1 MRVSGRTRHGYRA
14 STGPLGLLMLG
25 FFVGPLYL
33 MGWMLVGVVKL
44 AAWVVR
50 EIAASRADRQ
60 PGNRVAPPNR
70 HH

>member
-1 MRVSGRTRHGYRA
+1 MRVSARTRGGIGVY
-14 STGPLGLLMLG
+14 TGLGGLLLLG
-25 FFVGPLYL
+25 FAVGPVLL
-33 MGWMLVGVVKL
+33 MFYMLAGVVRL